1 MGATP
6 ADSESN
12 LTDEGKTRSAAR
24 SRGAR
29 QPAPRASLPSPFD
42 PVTRDRM
49 VRGWALRAAWPLD
62 LPDQVQVQLTVSDSS
77 GAFFFGKKI
86 KWSCEGDYYI
96 PRVPMSLT
104 HPVPRVN

>member
-77 GAFFFGKKI
+77 GAFFFLGKRSSGAVKGTI
-86 KWSCEGDYYI
+86 IFQGFPC
-96 PRVPMSLT
+96 R
-104 HPVPRVN
+104 

>member
-12 LTDEGKTRSAAR
+12 LTDEGKTRAAAR

-42 PVTRDRM
+42 PVTREWMERDGSWLGVERFGHLTFPIKFRFSSLSLIQ
-49 VRGWALRAAWPLD
+49 VELFFFWEK
-62 LPDQVQVQLTVSDSS
+62 DQVEL
-77 GAFFFGKKI
+77 
-86 KWSCEGDYYI
+86 
-96 PRVPMSLT
+96 
-104 HPVPRVN
+104 

>member
-1 MGATP
+1 
-6 ADSESN
+6 
-12 LTDEGKTRSAAR
+12 
-24 SRGAR
+24 
-29 QPAPRASLPSPFD
+29 
-42 PVTRDRM
+42 M

-104 HPVPRVN
+104 HAVSMSKLACLELDVVKFYGRFWCAFAVKAELNFHGSIH